1 MALEHLGVRDI
12 VVVGVEIIGVEYY
25 GDDYYYYW
33 FM

>member
-1 MALEHLGVRDI
+1 MALELLGVRDI